1 MRTERIIFG
10 QREFPGPFKK
20 LEECHTLWNRIF
32 TTQLHPQIVA
42 FEKAMRGVTL
52 CHFGIG
58 GSYHIG
64 EYAGLL
70 WERIGEGISL
80 EGIRLCVIIEAMTDK
95 GPNRW
100 ELVSNKVGIECKFR
114 FTHVDSESGTSLNSL
129 NSLLEAVEKKYD
141 TYRQLQ
147 REMLTALEDCNQSS
161 ASVTGIWHTI
171 EHQVCWSKH
180 CHKIEAVLPGRG
192 EKIKLQRL
200 PNIILVTED
209 GNVPF
214 KNVSRITCLD
224 S

>member
-1 MRTERIIFG
+1 MVTERSIRG
-10 QREFPGPFKK
+10 QRQFPGSFKK
-20 LEECHTLWNRIF
+20 LEECHTLWSRIF
-32 TTQLHPQIVA
+32 TTQLHPQIIA

-52 CHFGIG
+52 CHFGID

-100 ELVSNKVGIECKFR
+100 ELVSNKVGIECRFR
-114 FTHVDSESGTSLNSL
+114 FMHIDSETGTSLNSL
-129 NSLLEAVEKKYD
+129 NSLLDAVEKKYD

-147 REMLTALEDCNQSS
+147 REMLTAVEDCNQSS
-161 ASVTGIWHTI
+161 ASVTGILHAI
-171 EHQVCWSKH
+171 DHQQRWSKH
-180 CHKIEAVLPGRG
+180 CYKIEVLLAGRG

-200 PNIILVTED
+200 PKVILVTED

-214 KNVSRITCLD
+214 KNVARIICAD
-224 S
+224 P